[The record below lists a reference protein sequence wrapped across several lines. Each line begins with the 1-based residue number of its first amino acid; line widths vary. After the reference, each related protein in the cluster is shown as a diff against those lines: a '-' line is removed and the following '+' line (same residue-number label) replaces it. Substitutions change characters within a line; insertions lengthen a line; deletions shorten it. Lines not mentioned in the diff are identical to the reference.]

1 MQPLLIVLIAAGMFV
16 SCAGSSAW
24 FFAGR
29 THTDRMKKAARNRS
43 LIKAQQLQTVPGF
56 MP

>member
-16 SCAGSSAW
+16 SCAGSSVW